1 VRSFIRK
8 IGTGNLKGAALDI
21 LEECIGIAQKER
33 NVTETKHQV
42 EVHASQS

>member
-1 VRSFIRK
+1 VDV
-8 IGTGNLKGAALDI
+8 ALAI
-21 LEECIGIAQKER
+21 LEECIEIAQKER